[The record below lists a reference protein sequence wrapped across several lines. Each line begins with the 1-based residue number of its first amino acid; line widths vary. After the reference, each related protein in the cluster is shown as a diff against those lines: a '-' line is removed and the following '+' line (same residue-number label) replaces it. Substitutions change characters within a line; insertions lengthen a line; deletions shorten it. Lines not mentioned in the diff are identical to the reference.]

1 MSHLKDFE
9 TLYSLCKRRGYVFQS
24 AEIYGGLNACWDYGP
39 LGVQLKR
46 NLAELW
52 WKTMVSRSDIVGLD
66 SAILSHHD
74 VLKASGHLS
83 EFTDPLADCL
93 KCRHRFRM
101 EEENLKCPHCGSE
114 KITKPRAF
122 NLMFKTQM
130 GSLEEK
136 GSAVYLRPETAQGIY
151 VNFLNVQTSMRKK
164 LPFGVAQI
172 GKAFRNE
179 ITPGPFTFRTREFE
193 QMEMQYFIFSNTNDK
208 WFEYWKDQRQKFYKK
223 LHLKDIRFHEHGE
236 KELAHYAN
244 KAVDIEYQFPIGWKE
259 LEGIH
264 DRGDYDLKQHQ
275 TESKKRLEYSDEGK
289 SFIPNVIE
297 TSVGLDRLWLALLC
311 SAYKEESLEKETRV
325 LLALPKRLAPVTLA
339 VMPLSKKDNLIS
351 LARKLRDELSLNY
364 NVEYDSAGSIGKR
377 YRRQDEI
384 GTPFSVTVDFD
395 SLEDQKV
402 TVRDRDTMKQER
414 IALVSVR
421 EYLNKN
427 LNESIF

>member
-1 MSHLKDFE
+1 MNHLKDFE
-9 TLYSLCKRRGYVFQS
+9 TLHSLCKRRGYVFQT

-52 WKTMVSRSDIVGLD
+52 WKTMVSRSDVVGLD

-93 KCRHRFRM
+93 KCRHRFRV
-101 EEENLKCPHCGSE
+101 ENDSQKCPHCGSE
-114 KITKPRAF
+114 EITKPRAF

-151 VNFLNVQTSMRKK
+151 LNFLNVQTSMRKK

-193 QMEMQYFIFSNTNDK
+193 QMEMQYFIFPKTNDK
-208 WFEYWKDQRQKFYKK
+208 WFEYWKEQRQNFYNK

-244 KAVDIEYQFPIGWKE
+244 KAVDIEYKFPIGWKE

-289 SFIPNVIE
+289 SFIPHVIE

-311 SAYKEESLEKETRV
+311 SVYKEESLEKETRI
-325 LLALPKRLAPVTLA
+325 LLALPKKLAPVTAAIL
-339 VMPLSKKDNLIS
+339 PLSKKDNLIS
-351 LARKLRDELSLNY
+351 LAQKLRDELSIQY

-384 GTPFSVTVDFD
+384 GTPFSVTVDFG

-414 IALVSVR
+414 IALSFLQ
-421 EYLNKN
+421 EYLHKN
-427 LNESIF
+427 LNN